1 MFTKQTAWKNLV
13 SREFIVLWICTTT
26 RGFGGKQSCAVWG
39 IKLWGIHE
47 FWFIWDTWIFLV
59 FSVSIF
65 DEHWY
70 NFVVKFIIITSNKT
84 YTKITLARTK
94 CCFKKLFLDWL
105 NSNSQ
110 LIVNIVLIEFWEYFF
125 EGIHSKS
132 KQIAERYF
140 LWKRN
145 SMFLG

>member
-26 RGFGGKQSCAVWG
+26 RGFGGKQSCAVRG

-70 NFVVKFIIITSNKT
+70 NFVVKIIITSNKT

-94 CCFKKLFLDWL
+94 CCFKKNVEIDLIWTFIQLSDNWNQNVWKEFLK
-105 NSNSQ
+105 
-110 LIVNIVLIEFWEYFF
+110 EFIQKTNEL
-125 EGIHSKS
+125 
-132 KQIAERYF
+132 Q
-140 LWKRN
+140 
-145 SMFLG
+145 